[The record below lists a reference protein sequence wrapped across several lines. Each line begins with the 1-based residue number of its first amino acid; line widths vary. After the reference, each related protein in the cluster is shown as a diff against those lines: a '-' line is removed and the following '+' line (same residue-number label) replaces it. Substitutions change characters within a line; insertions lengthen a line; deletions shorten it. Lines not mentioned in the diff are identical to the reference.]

1 MNLGREKRTVA
12 AMIRLYCRGHHS
24 PEALPC
30 AECSALLDYALRRI
44 ERCRFHLSKPVCSRC
59 RVHCYGAERREQI
72 RRVMRF
78 AGPRML
84 LAHPLL
90 AVLHLLE
97 TRRRQ

>member
-1 MNLGREKRTVA
+1 MKLDREKKTVA
-12 AMIRLYCRGHHS
+12 VMVGMYCRANHAGGPH
-24 PEALPC
+24 PC